1 MYCVIRHMGDI
12 MKLIAR
18 NVWKFNMVG
27 TIQANN
33 QTGALM
39 GASVKGKQAIQTKTY
54 EYNY

>member
-27 TIQANN
+27 TIQAN

>member
-1 MYCVIRHMGDI
+1 MGDI

-18 NVWKFNMVG
+18 IVWKFNMVG
-27 TIQANN
+27 TIQAN